1 MNKKL
6 LLIFIFLLL
15 LPIKVFATDTV
26 NINTASLSQLDG
38 LAEIGPAMAQRIVNA
53 RPFSS
58 VDDLLRVK
66 GIGPKTL
73 QKIKT
78 QGIACI
84 NCTTEIAETKKE
96 DTTNQNPANATS
108 SADITITASP
118 IIYPTGIFINEILPD
133 PAGPD
138 EQDEWIELYNSN
150 SSDIDLSDWQL
161 QDQQGTITTFTI
173 PQNTKIMA
181 NGFLVFKRPNTDI
194 MLNND
199 TDGLNLLT
207 PDKKIEDSITFTSSL
222 LNQSYNKTPSGW
234 KWSTS
239 LTPGATNIITTVA
252 SVSKTASS
260 KAIAVLPKKGNS
272 DKNNNIEPA
281 TADLSLPAQASQT
294 SNPWALFV
302 TAGFAAIILAAI
314 TLLIKLKIN
323 PAKH

>member
-138 EQDEWIELYNSN
+138 EQDEWVVSTM
-150 SSDIDLSDWQL
+150 QRM
-161 QDQQGTITTFTI
+161 GT
-173 PQNTKIMA
+173 A
-181 NGFLVFKRPNTDI
+181 N
-194 MLNND
+194 
-199 TDGLNLLT
+199 
-207 PDKKIEDSITFTSSL
+207 
-222 LNQSYNKTPSGW
+222 
-234 KWSTS
+234 
-239 LTPGATNIITTVA
+239 
-252 SVSKTASS
+252 
-260 KAIAVLPKKGNS
+260 
-272 DKNNNIEPA
+272 
-281 TADLSLPAQASQT
+281 
-294 SNPWALFV
+294 
-302 TAGFAAIILAAI
+302 LAY
-314 TLLIKLKIN
+314 L
-323 PAKH
+323 